1 MYSMLGFFLNI
12 LKSSLSSLP
21 LLEWVANLQS
31 TPYFIFLLIL
41 LLSLVF
47 LLVAIRSLLLAL
59 NLGRMGRLIHKEGR
73 KGTLIS
79 ESIFKSNPYKHL
91 WEEYKDTLHRLK
103 RADGGF
109 EYRATV
115 PAEAFFTQTALV
127 DSRFLVWND
136 FFRHLPGILTG
147 LGIIGTFAGLI
158 SGLEGFAPS
167 EEASAARESL
177 STLLHGV
184 KEAFH
189 LSAFAITCAILVTFA
204 EKVLLTFAYKKV
216 ERITQAIDAL
226 YDTGAGE
233 EYLARLVAADEANAV
248 QTAQLKDAL
257 VNDLRVLLTELTE
270 RQITAQTEANIQ
282 LGQLI
287 GNSMSRV
294 SSSLDDLANNIQGN
308 NAENRQN
315 LAGTLDQLIAGF
327 MGKMDAMFGEQMRTI
342 QASMDQSA
350 QTMSRVEQAMT
361 RLVNNIQATT
371 GAVMEEV
378 MKSMETTMQRTQVSQ
393 EKMTE
398 KMSDFV
404 NQLQNQ
410 MHEQQQNANQTM
422 QAGLAQIAKAQEQQ
436 HQQLTN
442 QTEDLIVSV
451 GEAAQIMQANVTEL
465 KRVTTDTVNGMN
477 SGADRMKN
485 AADAFT
491 KAGHS
496 ITGVLDKA
504 NPLATQLS
512 STSDLLKQASQNLA
526 TNFRQYQDIKAATE
540 KQVESLQA
548 LVEFVPK
555 ELGLKQQMIADI
567 QKVIDTLKDTE
578 RESIEYL
585 ESVNKVLTSSFEAFG
600 NAMKNEVA
608 RSITQ
613 TDEHLAGGVKL
624 LTGVVQELGAELQRM
639 RRG

>member
-1 MYSMLGFFLNI
+1 MLDNFLNT
-12 LKSSLSSLP
+12 LKELLSSLP

-31 TPYFIFLLIL
+31 TPYLIFIFIL

-47 LLVAIRSLLLAL
+47 LLVTIRSFLLVLQL
-59 NLGRMGRLIHKEGR
+59 RRISRLIHKEGK
-73 KGTLIS
+73 KGVLIGK
-79 ESIFKSNPYKHL
+79 SIFKSNPYKHL

-204 EKVLLTFAYKKV
+204 EKALLTVAYKKV

-233 EYLARLVAADEANAV
+233 EYLARLVAADEANAA

-287 GNSMSRV
+287 GNSMSKV
-294 SSSLDDLANNIQGN
+294 SSSLDGLANNIQGN

-327 MGKMDAMFGEQMRTI
+327 MGRMDVMFGEQMRTI

-350 QTMSRVEQAMT
+350 RTMSQVEQAMAG
-361 RLVNNIQATT
+361 LVNNIQTTT

-378 MKSMETTMQRTQVSQ
+378 MKSMETTLQRT
-393 EKMTE
+393 
-398 KMSDFV
+398 FV
-404 NQLQNQ
+404 NQEAMTEQMGNFVTQLQRQ
-410 MHEQQQNANQTM
+410 IQEQQQNANQAM
-422 QAGLAQIAKAQEQQ
+422 QAGLAQITQAQNQQ

-442 QTEDLIVSV
+442 QTEVLIGSV
-451 GEAAQIMQANVTEL
+451 GTAALVMQENVTEL
-465 KRVTTDTVNGMN
+465 KRVTTDAVNGMN

-512 STSDLLKQASQNLA
+512 STSNLLTQASQHLA
-526 TNFRQYQDIKAATE
+526 NHLSQHQSIRSEID
-540 KQVESLQA
+540 KQVKNLQE
-548 LVEFVPK
+548 LVQSVQKEVGLKK
-555 ELGLKQQMIADI
+555 ELIADV

-578 RESIEYL
+578 RESIKYL
-585 ESVNKVLTSSFEAFG
+585 ENVNKVLTNSFQAFG
-600 NAMKNEVA
+600 NNMKNELA
-608 RSITQ
+608 RSIKQ
-613 TDEHLAGGVKL
+613 TDEHLSKGVGL

-639 RRG
+639 RRE

>member
-1 MYSMLGFFLNI
+1 MLDFFLNI
-12 LKSSLSSLP
+12 LKSFLSSLP

-73 KGTLIS
+73 KGALINS
-79 ESIFKSNPYKHL
+79 SIFKSNPYKHL

-103 RADGGF
+103 RSDGGF

-204 EKVLLTFAYKKV
+204 EKALLTFAYKKV
-216 ERITQAIDAL
+216 ERITQEIDAL

-233 EYLARLVAADEANAV
+233 EYLARLVAADEANAA

-282 LGQLI
+282 LGLLI
-287 GNSMSRV
+287 GNF
-294 SSSLDDLANNIQGN
+294 LKNLTNNIQGN
-308 NAENRQN
+308 NAEDRQN
-315 LAGTLDQLIAGF
+315 LAAILDQLIAGF
-327 MGKMDAMFGEQMRTI
+327 TGRMDAMFGEQMRKI
-342 QASMDQSA
+342 QAAMDQSA

-361 RLVNNIQATT
+361 GLVDKIQTT
-371 GAVMEEV
+371 TSAVMEEV
-378 MKSMETTMQRTQVSQ
+378 MRSMETTMQRTQVSQ

-404 NQLQNQ
+404 NQLQTQ
-410 MHEQQQNANQTM
+410 MQKQQQDANQKVKDVLEKITET
-422 QAGLAQIAKAQEQQ
+422 QEQ
-436 HQQLTN
+436 HRQQLTN
-442 QTEDLIVSV
+442 ETQNLIVSV
-451 GEAAQIMQANVTEL
+451 GEAALVMRANVNEL
-465 KRVTTDTVNGMN
+465 KRVTTDAVNGMN

-491 KAGHS
+491 KAGQS
-496 ITGVLDKA
+496 ITGILEKA

-548 LVEFVPK
+548 LVESVPK

-567 QKVIDTLKDTE
+567 QKVIDTLKNTE

-600 NAMKNEVA
+600 NSMKNEVA

-613 TDEHLAGGVKL
+613 TDQHLTGGVEL
-624 LTGVVQELGAELQRM
+624 LTGVIQELGAELQRM

>member
-1 MYSMLGFFLNI
+1 MLDNFLNT
-12 LKSSLSSLP
+12 LKELLSSLP

-31 TPYFIFLLIL
+31 TPYLIFIFIL

-47 LLVAIRSLLLAL
+47 LLVTIRSFLLVLQL
-59 NLGRMGRLIHKEGR
+59 RRISRLIHKEGR
-73 KGTLIS
+73 KGVLIGK
-79 ESIFKSNPYKHL
+79 SIFKSNPYKHL

-204 EKVLLTFAYKKV
+204 EKALLTVAYKKV

-233 EYLARLVAADEANAV
+233 EYLARLVAADEANAA

-287 GNSMSRV
+287 GNSMSKV
-294 SSSLDDLANNIQGN
+294 SSSLDGLANNIQGN

-327 MGKMDAMFGEQMRTI
+327 MGRMDVMFGEQMRTI

-350 QTMSRVEQAMT
+350 RTMSQVEQAMAG
-361 RLVNNIQATT
+361 LVNNIQTTT

-378 MKSMETTMQRTQVSQ
+378 MKSMETTLQRT
-393 EKMTE
+393 
-398 KMSDFV
+398 FV
-404 NQLQNQ
+404 NQEAMTEQMGNFVTQLQRQ
-410 MHEQQQNANQTM
+410 IQEQQQNANQAM
-422 QAGLAQIAKAQEQQ
+422 QAGLAQITQAQNQQ

-442 QTEDLIVSV
+442 QTEVLIGSV
-451 GEAAQIMQANVTEL
+451 GTAALVMQENVTEL
-465 KRVTTDTVNGMN
+465 KRVTTDAVNGMN

-512 STSDLLKQASQNLA
+512 STSNLLTQASQHLA
-526 TNFRQYQDIKAATE
+526 NHLSQHQSIRSEID
-540 KQVESLQA
+540 KQVKNLQE
-548 LVEFVPK
+548 LVQSVQKEVGLKK
-555 ELGLKQQMIADI
+555 ELIADV

-578 RESIEYL
+578 RESIKYL
-585 ESVNKVLTSSFEAFG
+585 ENVNKVLTNSFQAFG
-600 NAMKNEVA
+600 NNMKNELA
-608 RSITQ
+608 RSIKQ
-613 TDEHLAGGVKL
+613 TDEHLSKGVGL

-639 RRG
+639 RRE

>member
-1 MYSMLGFFLNI
+1 MLDSFLNT
-12 LKSSLSSLP
+12 LKEFLSSLP

-31 TPYFIFLLIL
+31 TSYLIFISILLFSLIFLM
-41 LLSLVF
+41 
-47 LLVAIRSLLLAL
+47 VAIRSFLLAL
-59 NLGRMGRLIHKEGR
+59 QLGKMGRLIHK
-73 KGTLIS
+73 KGQKGVLIS
-79 ESIFKSNPYKHL
+79 ESIFKSNPYKHV

-115 PAEAFFTQTALV
+115 PAEAFFTQTTLV

-167 EEASAARESL
+167 EEASVARESL

-204 EKVLLTFAYKKV
+204 EKALLTFAYKKV
-216 ERITQAIDAL
+216 ERLTQEIDAL

-233 EYLARLVAADEANAV
+233 EYLARLVAADEANTA

-257 VNDLRVLLTELTE
+257 VNDLRGLLTELTE
-270 RQITAQTEANIQ
+270 RQITEQKNANFQ

-327 MGKMDAMFGEQMRTI
+327 MDRMDAMFGEQMHTI
-342 QASMDQSA
+342 QASMNQSA

-361 RLVNNIQATT
+361 GLVNNIQTT
-371 GAVMEEV
+371 TSAVMEEV
-378 MKSMETTMQRTQVSQ
+378 MRSMETTMQRTQVSQ

-398 KMSDFV
+398 KMNDFV

-465 KRVTTDTVNGMN
+465 KRVTTDAVNGMN

-512 STSDLLKQASQNLA
+512 STSNLLTQASQHLA
-526 TNFRQYQDIKAATE
+526 NHLSQQQSIRSEID
-540 KQVESLQA
+540 KQVKNLQE
-548 LVEFVPK
+548 LVQSVQKEVGLKK
-555 ELGLKQQMIADI
+555 ELIVDV
-567 QKVIDTLKDTE
+567 QKVIETLRHTE
-578 RESIEYL
+578 KESIAYL
-585 ESVNKVLTSSFEAFG
+585 ENVNKVLTESFEAFG
-600 NAMKNEVA
+600 NNMKNELA
-608 RSITQ
+608 RSIKQ
-613 TDEHLAGGVKL
+613 TDEHLSKGIGL

-639 RRG
+639 RRE

>member
-1 MYSMLGFFLNI
+1 MLDFFLNTF
-12 LKSSLSSLP
+12 KSFLSSLP
-21 LLEWVANLQS
+21 LLEWIANLQS
-31 TPYFIFLLIL
+31 TPYLIFLLIL

-59 NLGRMGRLIHKEGR
+59 NLGRIGRLIHKEGR

-91 WEEYKDTLHRLK
+91 WEEYKDTLHRLR

-115 PAEAFFTQTALV
+115 PAEAFFTQATLV

-189 LSAFAITCAILVTFA
+189 LSAFAITCAILATFV
-204 EKVLLTFAYKKV
+204 EKALLTVAYKKV
-216 ERITQAIDAL
+216 ERITQEIDAL

-233 EYLARLVAADEANAV
+233 EYLARLVAADEANTA

-287 GNSMSRV
+287 GNSMSEV
-294 SSSLDDLANNIQGN
+294 SSSLGELANNIQGN

-327 MGKMDAMFGEQMRTI
+327 MGRMDAMFGDQMRTI

-361 RLVNNIQATT
+361 SLVNNIQTTT

-378 MKSMETTMQRTQVSQ
+378 MKSMEITMQRTQVSQ

-404 NQLQNQ
+404 NQLQTQ
-410 MHEQQQNANQTM
+410 MQEQQKNADQAM
-422 QAGLAQIAKAQEQQ
+422 QAGLAQLAQAQEQQ

-451 GEAAQIMQANVTEL
+451 GEAAVVMQANVNEL
-465 KRVTTDTVNGMN
+465 KRVTTDAVNGMN

-504 NPLATQLS
+504 NPLTTQLS
-512 STSDLLKQASQNLA
+512 STSNLLTQASQHLA
-526 TNFRQYQDIKAATE
+526 SHLSQQQSIRSEID
-540 KQVESLQA
+540 KQVKNLQELA
-548 LVEFVPK
+548 QSVQKEVGLKK
-555 ELGLKQQMIADI
+555 ELIADV
-567 QKVIDTLKDTE
+567 QKVIETLRHTE
-578 RESIEYL
+578 KESIAYL
-585 ESVNKVLTSSFEAFG
+585 ENVNKVLTKSFESFG
-600 NAMKNEVA
+600 NSMKNQVVN
-608 RSITQ
+608 SITQ
-613 TDEHLAGGVKL
+613 TDKHLAGGVEL